1 MAFDTLDGGRVEQ
14 RELAEE
20 MRASYLDYAMSVI
33 VGRALPD
40 GRDGLKPVHRRVL
53 FAMSERGLQPGRPY
67 AKCAAVVGDVLG
79 KYHPHSDT
87 AAYDTLV
94 RMAQWFSLR
103 HPLVDGQGNFGN
115 QDGYSAA
122 AMRYT
127 ECRLARLATEMLRD
141 IDANTVDFIPNYD
154 GRHREPLVLPAR
166 FPNLLVNGSA
176 GIAVGMATNIPPHN
190 LVETIDACIELID
203 NPAATLDDLMR
214 HVKGPDFP
222 TGATVMGLA
231 GIREAYETGRGRVVM
246 RARVHTEELK
256 GGRSAIIVTEMPYQ
270 VKRDGDDGV
279 IRKIADL
286 VESKVLRE
294 VSDVNNHSD
303 RNGTRI
309 VIELKRDAVPK
320 VVLNKLF
327 KHTPLQT
334 TFGVNM
340 VALVDGV
347 NPRTLSL
354 KQVLVHYLDHQKE
367 VVTRR
372 TKDELDR
379 AERRAH
385 VLQGYL
391 IALDHLD
398 EVIALIRAADDTET
412 ARAGLM
418 EQFGLSEIQAQA
430 ILDMRLRALTGLERK
445 RVKDEHDD
453 LMERIAELREI
464 LADEAK
470 LMSLIREEL
479 LEIKEQHGDARRT
492 EILPAE
498 GEIDLEQLI
507 AEEDMVI
514 SVTASGYI
522 KRIALSAYRTQGRG
536 GVGVIGMD
544 TKEDDY
550 IEHLFV
556 ASTHDYLLF
565 FTSVGKVYRVKVHEL
580 PTGNRQSKGRALVN
594 VLPLRQDERVMA
606 VIDTRDY
613 SEGKYLLFATRK
625 GIVKKTEF
633 RAYDTV
639 LKADGI
645 IALKIRDGDELI
657 GVRLTNGDDDVLMV
671 SRNGSAVRFNES
683 DARPM
688 GRDTSGVAGMKLRS
702 GDEVIAVEIAR
713 DDQDLLVVTD
723 NGFGKRTRVEEYP
736 TKGRGTMG
744 VLTIRYTE
752 ARGRLAGAMI
762 VRDGYEVMLISQDGT
777 VIRTS
782 ADGISRM
789 GRSTQGVR
797 LMNLRGEDKVSSL
810 ARVTEPQGAPVAVAD
825 DSPPDDSPDESRDES
840 PDDSPEEPPP
850 AD

>member
-40 GRDGLKPVHRRVL
+40 VRDGLKPVHRRVL

-154 GRHREPLVLPAR
+154 GRHREPLVLPSR

-222 TGATVMGLA
+222 TGATVMGLS

-470 LMSLIREEL
+470 LMALIREEL
-479 LEIKEQHGDARRT
+479 LEVKEQHGDARRT

-645 IALKIRDGDELI
+645 IALKIREGDELI

-713 DDQDLLVVTD
+713 DDQDLLVVTE

-810 ARVTEPQGAPVAVAD
+810 ARVTEPQGAPAAVAD
-825 DSPPDDSPDESRDES
+825 ALASDQPQDEPQD
-840 PDDSPEEPPP
+840 EPPP